1 VLFIKRIPWLYKV
14 KELFKCYKTP
24 VFSYLLLLLASL
36 IVELFF
42 GWDISVYIML
52 ILPALLVKDLEFFHF
67 NTPKLL
73 KGLSL
78 SVIILFFYVLFLF
91 LYSKSI
97 GSSLDIREVG
107 DTREIGIFLFSQ
119 FVLIAF
125 PEEFFFRGYLQKE
138 FGNTYKSIILVS
150 VLFAIAHLILVC
162 MTAGG
167 VSAVCVNNAYTFFP
181 SLVMGYLFMKTGTI
195 WSSVAFHFMANVVYL
210 VVYVV

>member
-1 VLFIKRIPWLYKV
+1 MLFIKRTPLLYKAQ
-14 KELFKCYKTP
+14 ELIKRYKVP

-36 IVELFF
+36 FVKLFL

-52 ILPALLVKDLEFFHF
+52 ILPALLVKDLDFFHF

-73 KGLSL
+73 KGLGL

-91 LYSKSI
+91 LYSKWV
-97 GSSLDIREVG
+97 GSSLDIREFG

-125 PEEFFFRGYLQKE
+125 PEEFFFRGYLQRE
-138 FGNTYKSIILVS
+138 FGNTYKSIVLVS
-150 VLFAIAHLILVC
+150 ALFAIAHLVLVC
-162 MTAGG
+162 VTTGS
-167 VSAVCVNNAYTFFP
+167 VSTVCVNNAGTFFP

-210 VVYVV
+210 VV